1 MKQVIALL
9 IVLILVL
16 GYVIA
21 DKAYNAM
28 DRAINT
34 RVSLITAINN
44 Y

>member
-9 IVLILVL
+9 IVLILAL
-16 GYVIA
+16 GYVVA

-34 RVSLITAINN
+34 RVSLITTINN
-44 Y
+44 H

>member
-16 GYVIA
+16 GYVVA